1 IPNMVGQI
9 TTELGKYSLNILD
22 MINRSKNE
30 YAYTLIDIDKETQAN
45 LEQLKSDLLAVQ
57 GVLRV
62 RVIEPLGVTV

>member
-1 IPNMVGQI
+1 M
-9 TTELGKYSLNILD
+9 T
-22 MINRSKNE
+22 NRSKNE

-45 LEQLKSDLLAVQ
+45 LEQLKHDLLAVQ

>member
-1 IPNMVGQI
+1 MVGQI

-45 LEQLKSDLLAVQ
+45 LEQLKQDLLAVQ